1 MGRVDDIAKRF
12 SLAGVLDDDRQSRQ
26 RFPVEEI
33 EVASIEDHP
42 ANDAYS
48 MDADGIG
55 ALAESIRKNGLTD
68 IPLVRRKPDGGFQM
82 ISGHRRKAAYALLA
96 KTDPAYA
103 RMPCRVVEGV
113 DDDQAVTL
121 LHTANYFTRQLNV
134 VERARATQ
142 ALGIQIERMRREDP
156 ATKGVPT
163 ADLKAAIIRS
173 QTGRSVSPATIKRQ
187 EQTARRVERDLAAPW
202 RAEALEGKLTDAD
215 IAALA
220 TMDERTQA
228 GLYEEKSAANASKAE
243 TSRMIR
249 RAGRKGPGDAGKLV
263 VKAAKALD
271 EALAA
276 ARSGATVDDA
286 SLNAV
291 EQRVR
296 ELRGIAGSK

>member
-33 EVASIEDHP
+33 DVASIEDHP

-48 MDADGIG
+48 MDAGGIG
-55 ALAESIRKNGLTD
+55 ALAESIRKDGLTD

-113 DDDQAVTL
+113 DDAQAVTL

-142 ALGIQIERMRREDP
+142 ALGIQVERMRLEDP
-156 ATKGVPT
+156 AAKGVPT

-187 EQTARRVERDLAAPW
+187 EQTARRVERDLASPW
-202 RAEALEGKLTDAD
+202 REEALEGNLTDAD

-220 TMDERTQA
+220 AMDRGAQER
-228 GLYEEKSAANASKAE
+228 LHEEKTEAKASKAE

-249 RAGRKGPGDAGKLV
+249 RAGRKGPGDAEKFV
-263 VKAAKALD
+263 AKVAKALD

-276 ARSGATVDDA
+276 ARSGAAIDDA
-286 SLNAV
+286 SLDAV
-291 EQRVR
+291 ELRIR
-296 ELRGIAGSK
+296 ELREVAGSK

>member
-187 EQTARRVERDLAAPW
+187 EQTARRVERDLAAP
-202 RAEALEGKLTDAD
+202 RGAEALEGNLTDAD